1 MSDVF
6 AIIVGINGWKEFT
19 LPAIQSIRKHEP
31 EIRIVV
37 IDAGSNPPYPLPLDE
52 KVTTLLLPHS
62 PSYAYALNQGI
73 KAAGKADWYLL
84 LNNDVRLNNPIMPEI
99 ETLHPEFIYGRQ
111 IIEEKGYRWLGL
123 WLALISRKV
132 WETVG
137 EFDEKFLLCG
147 FEDADYCIRAK
158 ERGIDTLPCELPFT
172 HYWGKT
178 RWGLPEYR
186 KVRLEN
192 MDYLEA
198 KHGIRLGESVSV
210 THD

>member
-1 MSDVF
+1 MDVA
-6 AIIVGINGWKEFT
+6 AIIVGINGWQEFT

-31 EIRIVV
+31 DMRIIVV
-37 IDAGSNPPYPLPLDE
+37 DAASKPPYPLPPDE
-52 KVTTLLLPHS
+52 KVTLLQLAHS

-84 LNNDVRLNNPIMPEI
+84 LNNDVYLNNRILPEI
-99 ETLHPEFIYGRQ
+99 ETLKTSFIYGRQ
-111 IIEEKGYRWLGL
+111 IIEEKGLRWLGL
-123 WLALISRKV
+123 WLALIPY
-132 WETVG
+132 WAWHLVG
-137 EFDEKFLLCG
+137 EFDERFLLCG

-158 ERGIDTLPCELPFT
+158 NLGIDTLPCNLPFT

-186 KVRLEN
+186 KVRQEN

-198 KHGIRLGESVSV
+198 KHGVRLGDGVVV